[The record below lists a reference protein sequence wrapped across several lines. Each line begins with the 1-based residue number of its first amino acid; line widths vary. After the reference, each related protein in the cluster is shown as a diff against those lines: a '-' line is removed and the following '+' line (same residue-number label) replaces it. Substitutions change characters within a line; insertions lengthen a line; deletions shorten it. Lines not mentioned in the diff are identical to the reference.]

1 MLSLALCALT
11 AAQPGQPPPP
21 PRIDDEDYLRPV
33 ELVRKW
39 AKSKVRST
47 RCELKSLDAA
57 NLSAEAFAE
66 LAINN
71 EQGLVLR
78 NLPLEALARPNDWS
92 RERLLQRFGDRL
104 IATGTGRWDRPE
116 ATPERRLATFAQ
128 SANDTAKNLVAKGYT
143 HQIVS
148 ETFWGPEGNCSEP
161 VVAGWHCT
169 DRAKIFP
176 EILVDFDK
184 RPTLQVAMSSASG
197 TQLHSHE
204 ETWLALL
211 HGRKAWWIAGEE
223 PSRELL
229 SEEQANTRHPCQW
242 LEEGAPEGLTF
253 CVQQPGEVIYFGL
266 RLHATCNLDD
276 YVLGIGAQGRLLDR
290 SALELAVHRGQT
302 ALVQD
307 LLQAKKKP
315 PSTRQLQRWLGHALD
330 YGFTSLVALLLDRKA
345 DLHRRLD
352 DGKPPLHTAAE
363 NGHMETAKLL
373 LERRA
378 DVRLKDVDSKEALH
392 HAAYNDNGHVAT
404 LLLARRADLQ
414 AKDQRGLSAF
424 ASAADGG
431 YPELME
437 TLLQLHAPQSAQGFQ
452 NAAVHAASKGH
463 LPVLK
468 ALAKWTDLARRD
480 KQGRQLADH
489 AEYYQHVSVA
499 QWLRKHTASSPKGG
513 KGSKKPS
520 TEL

>member
-204 ETWLALL
+204 
-211 HGRKAWWIAGEE
+211 
-223 PSRELL
+223 
-229 SEEQANTRHPCQW
+229 
-242 LEEGAPEGLTF
+242 
-253 CVQQPGEVIYFGL
+253 
-266 RLHATCNLDD
+266 
-276 YVLGIGAQGRLLDR
+276 
-290 SALELAVHRGQT
+290 
-302 ALVQD
+302 
-307 LLQAKKKP
+307 AKKKP
-315 PSTRQLQRWLGHALD
+315 PSTRQLQRWLGHEPALDRLYGQALD